1 MRNSFMKKALTLLF
15 VTLLIA
21 GNMQSGT
28 KDQKNKNLTKPS
40 VNFATRIKQGFNM
53 KVWLSNQMTM
63 GLQAWD
69 GAAENSPDGFGLEYP
84 AGSGVE
90 HLYGAGPRIGGII
103 DGKIRVSE
111 GYNGSDA
118 RKEFLPE
125 FLHLPRERFWRT
137 SFRDTV
143 EINPLTGRLQ
153 RVPNKRGC
161 DDDGDGAIDEDD
173 LDGFDNDGDWNPLT
187 DDLGEDGLAN
197 IDELSCNGKLYDPV
211 TNKDPFGDDFDPGVR
226 DICHPTPDG
235 AYPYKNNKDLYTEK
249 NGMPDHGEPN
259 VDEDF
264 AAISE
269 NDLYCSAI
277 DTFRRPTIAGHV
289 SMGIKVI
296 QKSYAWENKDAE
308 GILPFDYYFINVGK
322 KIITDV
328 WVGFF
333 ADCDLGP
340 VNVPGYYQNNYTAY
354 MESLRTAYTHNPI
367 DRGSTPVGFTVLA
380 TPKPLD
386 SIDFCWNWAD
396 FTTPGHIDP
405 GTNDSIIYTWLN
417 GTAWPSKIGTNQSP
431 DQLSD
436 TRFYFSFGPFETL
449 NPGDTLRISMA
460 LVSGDGVSSG
470 PNNLKENAEDAMKLY
485 TRGYVTP
492 TVPVSPKLK
501 LDTLPDPARGIK
513 LTWFPHIDYKGNPN
527 GPFTV
532 WDDSNKLAQGF
543 PRDHWRRTNPP
554 CGEGSSGCSG
564 HVCFGDSLPGG
575 RIFSGFRL
583 YRSEDVG
590 DDPQLSSF
598 TLIKQFSIPDSARL
612 WTIEELVAKFLDSTY
627 VDSPLVRGKRY
638 WYSVTAFGLPDITII
653 PVPQPDGS
661 VRFDTL
667 FSSNTES
674 GITQN
679 RVSIDLPFAPSDES
693 GKVLVVPNPYRVD
706 QEYTYENGGWE
717 GLAKY
722 WDESKRRIKF
732 IHLPKGEWTLRV
744 FTLVG
749 DLITTIQNTAATGFQ
764 KGNQVVGEYRPDR
777 GEINWDLLSESYRAL
792 ASGVYVF
799 SVESSF
805 GTQIGKFVLIR

>member
-1 MRNSFMKKALTLLF
+1 MKKIFKL
-15 VTLLIA
+15 VLILVLIT
-21 GNMQSGT
+21 GSVYSET
-28 KDQKNKNLTKPS
+28 KNKKKNDLAKPT
-40 VNFATRIKQGFNM
+40 VNFATRVKQGFNM

-69 GAAENSPDGFGLEYP
+69 GPASATPDGFGLEYP

-90 HLYGAGPRIGGII
+90 HLYGAGPRIGGKI
-103 DGKIRVSE
+103 DGSIRVTE

-125 FLHLPRERFWRT
+125 YAHLPRERFWQT
-137 SFRDTV
+137 SIRDTSWFNTFKNKW
-143 EINPLTGRLQ
+143 ETI
-153 RVPNKRGC
+153 PNKRGC
-161 DDDGDGAIDEDD
+161 DDDIDGAIDEDD

-187 DDLGEDGLAN
+187 DDVGADGLASP
-197 IDELSCNGKLYDPV
+197 DEISCDGRIYDPV
-211 TNKDPFGDDFDPGVR
+211 NNSDPAGDDFDPATR
-226 DICHPTPDG
+226 DRCHPTPDG
-235 AYPYKNNKDLYTEK
+235 AYPWKNNKDIYTEI

-259 VDEDF
+259 VDEDYG
-264 AAISE
+264 AISE

-277 DTFRRPTIAGHV
+277 DTFRRPTIGGHRPL
-289 SMGIKVI
+289 GIKVI
-296 QKSYAWENKDAE
+296 QKSYAWDNKDAE

-340 VNVPGYYQNNYTAY
+340 VNVPGYFSNNYTAY
-354 MESLRTAYTHNPI
+354 IESLRTAYTHNPI

-386 SIDFCWNWAD
+386 SIRFVWQWAD
-396 FTTPGHIDP
+396 FTTPGHVDP
-405 GTNDSIIYTWLN
+405 GVNDSLIYTWLDGSAFSTDIN
-417 GTAWPSKIGTNQSP
+417 PSQSP
-431 DQLSD
+431 NELSD
-436 TRFYFSFGPFETL
+436 TRFYFSFGPFDEL
-449 NPGDTLRISMA
+449 KPGDTLRISMA
-460 LVSGDGVSSG
+460 LVAGDGVSEGTNS
-470 PNNLKENAEDAMKLY
+470 LKENAEDAMKFY

-492 TVPVSPKLK
+492 VTPVSPMLQ
-501 LDTLPDPARGIK
+501 LDTLPDPGRGIK
-513 LTWFPHIDYKGNPN
+513 LTWFPHLDYKGNLG

-543 PRDHWRRTNPP
+543 PLTHWRRANPP

-564 HVCFGDSLPGG
+564 HKCIGDSLPGG

-583 YRSEDVG
+583 YRSEDPG
-590 DDPQLSSF
+590 NDPQLSSF
-598 TLIKQFSIPDSARL
+598 TLIKQYSIPDSARL
-612 WTIEELVAKFLDSTY
+612 WTIEQLVSKYLDSTF

-638 WYSVTAFGLPDITII
+638 WYAVTAFGLPDITII

-661 VRFDTL
+661 VRYDSLYT
-667 FSSNTES
+667 SNTES
-674 GITQN
+674 AIAQN
-679 RVSIDLPFAPSDES
+679 RISIDIPFAPSDQE

-706 QEYTYENGGWE
+706 EEYTYENGGWE
-717 GLAKY
+717 GLAKS
-722 WDESKRRIKF
+722 WSESSRRIKF
-732 IHLPKGEWTLRV
+732 IHLPKGEWTVRI

-749 DLITTIQNTAATGFQ
+749 DLITTIQNTTSSGYR
-764 KGNQVVGEYRPDR
+764 KGNQIIGDYRPDR
-777 GEINWDLLSESYRAL
+777 GEINWDLLSESNRAL
-792 ASGVYVF
+792 ASGVYIY